1 MVKKKVKIIEIKKDI
16 KVKEE
21 PKTIKELPIT
31 PSHKPITKKSAIN
44 RRKPLPRQIPQAIK
58 PIAKIPEIKR
68 PLKNLSEIVQ
78 EGEPIPSVP
87 VQKEEETRVQEKKEK
102 LSINYEIKSNYA
114 SSNYA
119 QKNEK
124 SYALSREVFSQ
135 KEVFIE
141 GNKTSSGLGTLR
153 SQRDIAGGRG
163 DVFVAS
169 SKGTD
174 LRSSYQEKDNYQ
186 PHYQHETIDAEKK
199 DDKKRRRD
207 MF

>member
-1 MVKKKVKIIEIKKDI
+1 MVKKKIKIIEIKRDI

-21 PKTIKELPIT
+21 KVKE
-31 PSHKPITKKSAIN
+31 KQTKKQESKKI
-44 RRKPLPRQIPQAIK
+44 QSV
-58 PIAKIPEIKR
+58 IAKIPELKR
-68 PLKNLSEIVQ
+68 PLKNLREIVE
-78 EGEPIPSVP
+78 EGGPIPSAP
-87 VQKEEETRVQEKKEK
+87 VQKEEEARIPEKKDK
-102 LSINYEIKSNYA
+102 LNINYEIKSNYA

-124 SYALSREVFSQ
+124 SYALSRDVFSQ

-141 GNKTSSGLGTLR
+141 GNKPGSGLGNLR

-174 LRSSYQEKDNYQ
+174 IRGTYQEKDNYQ
-186 PHYQHETIDAEKK
+186 PHYRHETIDAEKK
-199 DDKKRRRD
+199 DDRKRRRD